1 MTERE
6 INKAKAF
13 AGIFGGLAAIAA
25 AGAASAGYTLA
36 AIIAGGVLIFAGIGL
51 AMQTGE
57 R

>member
-25 AGAASAGYTLA
+25 AGAASAFGREAEIMCSIRAFPVVTQA
-36 AIIAGGVLIFAGIGL
+36 V
-51 AMQTGE
+51 
-57 R
+57 